1 MNKGKGKVSITRY
14 VNPATGLGSI
24 SLPRKPTRAKQTNAG
39 PVERQTPP
47 AVLMCCN
54 VCVKNGVRVLYC
66 SRDCQKVD
74 YRQGK
79 PPSRPPHKASCGKT
93 HVDPIEES
101 LRVVDGT
108 LHAGALRFYT
118 KTPTTAL
125 QAQVE
130 FLERNNMAHY
140 GFARPNGRYVAHQI
154 QGQGGVLFLQMRKE
168 AMEEHNLASIALM
181 ERLLLLSIYPTDVYT
196 GGDYVWQLERE
207 YEVDLGECHRLLV
220 ESKRHQELWTAWM
233 EWVTPRIRDDDPTKG
248 VRFQMPWYYF
258 LGRQGE
264 FIHPKYL
271 PMIKDL
277 LSDK

>member
-1 MNKGKGKVSITRY
+1 MFCWSNR
-14 VNPATGLGSI
+14 NFA
-24 SLPRKPTRAKQTNAG
+24 
-39 PVERQTPP
+39 
-47 AVLMCCN
+47 
-54 VCVKNGVRVLYC
+54 
-66 SRDCQKVD
+66 RDCQKVD

-93 HVDPIEES
+93 HVDPIEEC

-108 LHAGALRFYT
+108 LHAGALRIYT

-140 GFARPNGRYVAHQI
+140 GFARPNGRYIAHQI